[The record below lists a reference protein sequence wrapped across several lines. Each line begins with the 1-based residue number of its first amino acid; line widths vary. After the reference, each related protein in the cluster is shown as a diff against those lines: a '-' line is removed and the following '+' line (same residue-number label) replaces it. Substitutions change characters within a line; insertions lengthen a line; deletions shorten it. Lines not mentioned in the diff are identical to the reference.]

1 MHLPVQ
7 SRMLIDQLEKEREEL
22 DTILVKM
29 STSQNKAKDE
39 QNTRKLKELSGIEK
53 EHQQQIK
60 EERDNIARLD
70 TEVN

>member
-60 EERDNIARLD
+60 EERDNITRLD